1 MKGRPVTAVLA
12 MLFVLAVSAA
22 AFAAD
27 PKYTKSSVF
36 GPKITDGVTDEFLQM
51 VRDDPDIKK
60 GKPLRHG
67 GAVTDDDLKKVASLA
82 DVLTGLFLERT
93 DQVSDLSP
101 LSNLSGLTYLKLDS
115 LKDQNPRSPRG
126 PCEAEGAGESGSGVS
141 RPRIPGRHERP
152 GVPGL
157 LHAAQNY

>member
-51 VRDDPDIKK
+51 VRDVPASFERSFRAVPAPEGSVPARFAASPARLVSSIARIPLTAMPRIMAAKDLSSVVMVRTYRA
-60 GKPLRHG
+60 KPASTPAG
-67 GAVTDDDLKKVASLA
+67 GEKRGM
-82 DVLTGLFLERT
+82 TGL
-93 DQVSDLSP
+93 
-101 LSNLSGLTYLKLDS
+101 
-115 LKDQNPRSPRG
+115 
-126 PCEAEGAGESGSGVS
+126 GAGSF
-141 RPRIPGRHERP
+141 PHRIQKRSMTARRRTGMARWT
-152 GVPGL
+152 GL
-157 LHAAQNY
+157 